1 MEAISAEHL
10 IVCPQEG
17 IDSMAKG
24 GTVACLLPATS
35 FYLGADFAPAKQF
48 QQAGVPVAMATDSN
62 PGSCPCLNIQLVIN
76 LGCLKYRFTPE
87 EVLTAVTLNAAAAIG
102 MADKVGTVEP
112 GKQADLVLWDAP
124 DLDYICYRM
133 GSNLVRQVIKK
144 GSPV

>member
-1 MEAISAEHL
+1 M
-10 IVCPQEG
+10 
-17 IDSMAKG
+17 
-24 GTVACLLPATS
+24 
-35 FYLGADFAPAKQF
+35 
-48 QQAGVPVAMATDSN
+48 
-62 PGSCPCLNIQLVIN
+62 
-76 LGCLKYRFTPE
+76 
-87 EVLTAVTLNAAAAIG
+87 TLNAAAAIG